1 MLIDLLRAIHFG
13 QPATLVSSETLVNF
27 SLPRP
32 EPSDRSLENP
42 QTSLETST
50 STPLHQITVILGIIH
65 TIATVFH
72 PMLKLEAHSQLLQPN
87 GEVHNP
93 GPRIPLSP
101 SSEMIDTRDRV
112 RGYLQA
118 WQQLYY
124 ERVCNSKD
132 AALALLFHFC
142 HMYLAFPDLQA
153 VVELS
158 GYPPRQRPETS
169 TPSNGPVSTT
179 VMRLLRRIEGY
190 DGKVALQHA
199 WKILDIESDIKDPAF
214 ESIGSIWTP
223 LVLFYA
229 CLVVWADVTSSAGT
243 AFDTSG
249 AILSRSG
256 HFPSSVRV
264 LDLFQARL
272 KALRAPCCQVMTTL
286 IDRLKTTTLTPSSGL
301 N

>member
-32 EPSDRSLENP
+32 EPRDRSLENP
-42 QTSLETST
+42 QTSLETS
-50 STPLHQITVILGIIH
+50 SSSPLHQITVILGMIH

-72 PMLKLEAHSQLLQPN
+72 PMLRVEAHAPLLQPN
-87 GEVHNP
+87 GEVHHP

-118 WQQLYY
+118 WQQQHYK
-124 ERVCNSKD
+124 RICNSKD

-158 GYPPRQRPETS
+158 GYPPRQRPRTN
-169 TPSNGPVSTT
+169 TPSNRPVGTIA
-179 VMRLLRRIEGY
+179 MRLFRQIGSY

-199 WKILDIESDIKDPAF
+199 WKILDIESDITDPAF

-229 CLVVWADVTSSAGT
+229 CLIVWADVASSAGT
-243 AFDTSG
+243 AFDASG
-249 AILSRSG
+249 TTPSRSSQ
-256 HFPSSVRV
+256 FPSSVRV
-264 LDLFQARL
+264 LDLFQAKL
-272 KALRAPCCQVMTTL
+272 KTLRAPCCQVMTAL
-286 IDRLKTTTLTPSSGL
+286 IDRLKTTKLTPSGGL
-301 N
+301 D